1 MEADLLRG
9 KLQQWLRMID
19 GVLPRQANLVAGLNG
34 LPTAALVEACDVAIE
49 ELLDHATRASRAHGP
64 HLGEKDLVDVY
75 YADAAGEQADTT
87 LAGLPAL
94 LRSGA
99 IVQTTKI
106 WLDGMDQWE
115 TLADAMRLEGGAGG
129 GIATDLA
136 AAMLESHQ
144 SPAALSAATSPSHGE
159 RPAAEEAGYEVDDD
173 AEAAG
178 AAGADAAAAA
188 EVRRLEAEEEA
199 EEAEKVEDAEEVEKA
214 EDAEE
219 VEECDSQ
226 LRSTVELEL
235 ELYDEPESQRYDDG
249 TMQVQLLL
257 PSPHTPCLLRRTW
270 SPTARA
276 GLAAARG

>member
-199 EEAEKVEDAEEVEKA
+199 EKA